1 MPTLYSMAAHL
12 RERVCSRECGR
23 NATCK
28 LFAAGDG
35 CRELEISLFA
45 TPRIGS
51 SSSSRCASWTSS
63 AAAGPALT
71 ALCLSD
77 RGLDAWGPTLPHWPD
92 PHTAVVTLANQGLRT
107 DVIVNAH
114 KFDIGLRLP
123 V

>member
-1 MPTLYSMAAHL
+1 MPTLYSIAAHL
-12 RERVCSRECGR
+12 KERVCSSKCGR

-28 LFAAGDG
+28 LFAASDG
-35 CRELEISLFA
+35 CRDVGNFYFA
-45 TPRIGS
+45 TPRVGS
-51 SSSSRCASWTSS
+51 SSSSRCSSWTS

-77 RGLDAWGPTLPHWPD
+77 RCLDAWGPTLPHWPD